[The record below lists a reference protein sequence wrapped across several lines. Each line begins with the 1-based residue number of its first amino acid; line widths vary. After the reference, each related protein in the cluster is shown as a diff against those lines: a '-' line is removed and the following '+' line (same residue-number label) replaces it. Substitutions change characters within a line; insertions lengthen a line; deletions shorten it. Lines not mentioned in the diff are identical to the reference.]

1 MRKILLAV
9 SMAAVSSFA
18 FAASPGGVQANA
30 TTYQENNGGVNI
42 TGNTSIN
49 ASASGTT
56 TMATGGSIARSSTG
70 SIRAGTNITGNTSI
84 SAHSSDTTTMAE
96 GGSIAT
102 TSVGTI
108 GGQ

>member
-18 FAASPGGVQANA
+18 FAAAPGGVQANW
-30 TTYQENNGGVNI
+30 GGVNI
-42 TGNTSIN
+42 QGNTEIN

-70 SIRAGTNITGNTSI
+70 SIRGGTNIMGNTSI
-84 SAHSSDTTTMAE
+84 SAHSQDTTTMAE
-96 GGSIAT
+96 EASVAT
-102 TSVGTI
+102 SSTGTI